1 MRHWITARV
10 FAPVLALSV
19 AAAWPL
25 AAQAAATA
33 ATTTAAT
40 AASTAPTLASSG
52 ETAPPERKVEHI
64 QHQDQ
69 SVTIDELRVGGQTQS
84 IEVKPSNDKLR
95 PYQVQPDKAD
105 AGISDKSTTKGLTN
119 RSWKLFNF

>member
-1 MRHWITARV
+1 MRRTILPPI
-10 FAPVLALSV
+10 FALLLAGFAL
-19 AAAWPL
+19 PL
-25 AAQAAATA
+25 AVQAAT
-33 ATTTAAT
+33 T
-40 AASTAPTLASSG
+40 AASTAPALASSDD
-52 ETAPPERKVEHI
+52 TASPERKVEHI

-105 AGISDKSTTKGLTN
+105 AGISDKSTSKSLTN